1 MNNIFLLISEWY
13 FSYIYYIFDLTQLIS
28 SVYKQIVWNRIHFDN
43 TLTIAWLLVLNI
55 LLKAHNI

>member
-1 MNNIFLLISEWY
+1 MNDIFYWY
-13 FSYIYYIFDLTQLIS
+13 QNGIFHIFIIYLTQLIL

-43 TLTIAWLLVLNI
+43 TYVTIAWLLVLNI